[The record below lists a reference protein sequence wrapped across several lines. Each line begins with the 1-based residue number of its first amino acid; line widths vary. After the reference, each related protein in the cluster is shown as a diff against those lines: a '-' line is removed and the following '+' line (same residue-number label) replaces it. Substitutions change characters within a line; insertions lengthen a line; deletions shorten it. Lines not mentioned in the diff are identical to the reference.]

1 MRILVIN
8 WRDIS
13 NPEAGGAE
21 VHLHETFSR
30 IVALGHRVTLLC
42 SRFPGAAESE
52 RIDGI
57 DVIRRGGKWTFNLT
71 APWYYR
77 KHLAHRSFDVVIED
91 INKIPAL
98 LPWFVNG
105 PPPMVLL
112 HHLFGTTFY
121 REINPVL
128 ATYLYLMERLIPRV
142 YRRCLFEAV
151 SESTRDELVRM
162 GVAADRISVVHNGLD
177 PRFLEAGNTDAQAG
191 APATPDQKYHKN
203 RLAAPGQKDHNDHL
217 AAPERKDTRVVPG
230 RKEPSLVIYL
240 GRLKKYK
247 NVDHL
252 IRAMA
257 LVREEVP
264 GARLVIVGTGDR
276 RRALEALTRSM
287 GLDGAVRF
295 TGFVSEEEK
304 LRLLTRA
311 EVAACPS
318 SKEGWGITV
327 IEANACG
334 VPVVAA
340 RVPGLRDAVVDGE
353 TGVLVPPRD
362 REAMARALIRLLCDR
377 EERERLAGIA
387 VARSRRFTWENTAR
401 QTLQVIRRAMGEGAN
416 AA

>member
-1 MRILVIN
+1 MLSALKALRALPEARQDACRFSPMRILVIN
-8 WRDIS
+8 WRDIR

-30 IVALGHRVTLLC
+30 IAAWGHEVTLLC

-52 RIDGI
+52 RNDGI
-57 DVIRRGGKWTFNLT
+57 DVIRNGGKWTFNLT

-98 LPWFVNG
+98 MPWFING
-105 PPPMVLL
+105 PPLMVLL

-128 ATYLYLMERLIPRV
+128 ATYLFFMERLIPRV

-162 GVAADRISVVHNGLD
+162 GVAADRICVVHNGLD
-177 PRFLEAGNTDAQAG
+177 ARFLDAGNIGTTVAPDRKDA
-191 APATPDQKYHKN
+191 T
-203 RLAAPGQKDHNDHL
+203 AAPD
-217 AAPERKDTRVVPG
+217 
-230 RKEPSLVIYL
+230 RKEPGLVIYL

-257 LVREEVP
+257 IVREEVP
-264 GARLVIVGTGDR
+264 EARLVIVGTGDR
-276 RRALEALTRSM
+276 RQALEALTRSM
-287 GLDGAVRF
+287 DLDDAVRF

-311 EVAACPS
+311 EVAAFPS

-334 VPVVAA
+334 VPVVAT

-353 TGVLVPPRD
+353 TGVLVPLGD
-362 REAMARALIRLLCDR
+362 REAMARALIGLLRDR
-377 EERERLAGIA
+377 PARERLAGNA
-387 VARSRRFTWENTAR
+387 LARSRLFTWENTAR
-401 QTLQVIRRAMGEGAN
+401 QTLQVIRRSMGDSTD

>member
-8 WRDIS
+8 WRDIR

-30 IVALGHRVTLLC
+30 IAAWGNEVTLLC
-42 SRFPGAAESE
+42 SRFPGAADSE
-52 RIDGI
+52 QIDGI
-57 DVIRRGGKWTFNLT
+57 DIIRHGGKWTFNLT
-71 APWYYR
+71 APWYCR
-77 KHLAHRSFDVVIED
+77 RRLAHRSFDVVIED

-98 LPWFVNG
+98 MPWFLDG
-105 PPPMVLL
+105 PPLMVLL

-128 ATYLYLMERLIPRV
+128 ATYLYFMERLIPRV
-142 YRRCLFEAV
+142 YRRCHFEAV

-177 PRFLEAGNTDAQAG
+177 ARFLNAGNTV
-191 APATPDQKYHKN
+191 APAAPD
-203 RLAAPGQKDHNDHL
+203 RTGSSAASD
-217 AAPERKDTRVVPG
+217 
-230 RKEPSLVIYL
+230 RKEPGLVIYL

-252 IRAMA
+252 IQAMA
-257 LVREEVP
+257 IVREEVAD
-264 GARLVIVGTGDR
+264 ARLMIVGTGDR
-276 RRALEALTRSM
+276 RRALEALARSM
-287 GLDGAVRF
+287 GLDDAVRF

-311 EVAACPS
+311 EVAAYPS

-334 VPVVAA
+334 VPVVAT

-353 TGVLVPPRD
+353 TGVLVPLGDRKAMAHALIDLLRD
-362 REAMARALIRLLCDR
+362 REKRDR
-377 EERERLAGIA
+377 FAGNA
-387 VARSRRFTWENTAR
+387 VARSRLYTWENTAR
-401 QTLQVIRRAMGEGAN
+401 QTLQVIRRTMGDSTDGA
-416 AA
+416 

>member
-8 WRDIS
+8 WRDIR

-30 IVALGHRVTLLC
+30 IVAWGHEVILLC

-57 DVIRRGGKWTFNLT
+57 DVIRHGGKWTFNLT
-71 APWYYR
+71 VPWYYR
-77 KHLAHRSFDVVIED
+77 RHLAHRSFDVVIED

-98 LPWFVNG
+98 MPWFLDG
-105 PPPMVLL
+105 PPLMILL

-128 ATYLYLMERLIPRV
+128 ATYLYFMERLIPRV

-177 PRFLEAGNTDAQAG
+177 SRFLDGGITDAPAAPDRKD
-191 APATPDQKYHKN
+191 APAAPDRKDAP
-203 RLAAPGQKDHNDHL
+203 AAPD
-217 AAPERKDTRVVPG
+217 RKDVPATAD
-230 RKEPSLVIYL
+230 RKEPGLVIYL

-252 IRAMA
+252 IQAMA
-257 LVREEVP
+257 IVRKEV
-264 GARLVIVGTGDR
+264 ADAHLVIVGTGDR

-287 GLDGAVRF
+287 GLDNAVRF

-304 LRLLTRA
+304 LRLLNRA
-311 EVAACPS
+311 EVAAYPS

-353 TGVLVPPRD
+353 TGMLVPHGD
-362 REAMARALIRLLCDR
+362 RAAMARALIDLLRDR
-377 EERERLAGIA
+377 EKRVRLAENA
-387 VARSRRFTWENTAR
+387 VARSRRYTWENTAR
-401 QTLQVIRRAMGEGAN
+401 QTLEVIRRSMGEGTD